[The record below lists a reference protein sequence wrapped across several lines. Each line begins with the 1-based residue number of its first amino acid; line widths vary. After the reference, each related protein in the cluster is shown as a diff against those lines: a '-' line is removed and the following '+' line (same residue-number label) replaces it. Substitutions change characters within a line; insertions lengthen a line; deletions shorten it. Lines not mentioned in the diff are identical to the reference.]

1 MGRTYELEDQLASVR
16 SERQVADFV
25 DDEQGWPQVGLEL
38 AVELCM
44 PGTGV
49 PSSESKRPGHGV
61 WDLDT
66 ASAGT
71 TIPAPLC
78 SVTTSEAFPTTPN
91 GTLRPGKRVGP
102 APPVLAILAELLEH
116 RDKRSL
122 ASEFTRF
129 PS

>member
-1 MGRTYELEDQLASVR
+1 MASVR

-61 WDLDT
+61 WDT
-66 ASAGT
+66 ALRQYCEARL
-71 TIPAPLC
+71 ARVQREAQ
-78 SVTTSEAFPTTPN
+78 VTWRQAFAHW
-91 GTLRPGKRVGP
+91 GVG
-102 APPVLAILAELLEH
+102 
-116 RDKRSL
+116 
-122 ASEFTRF
+122 
-129 PS
+129 